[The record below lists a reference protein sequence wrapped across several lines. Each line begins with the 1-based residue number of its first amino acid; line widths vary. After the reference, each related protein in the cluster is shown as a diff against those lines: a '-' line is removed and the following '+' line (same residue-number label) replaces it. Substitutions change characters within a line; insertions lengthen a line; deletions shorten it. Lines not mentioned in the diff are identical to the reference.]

1 MEEEI
6 LYVRE
11 VGKRKNKRKTKQ
23 AFPVI
28 KRTDIMEAILSS
40 ELDKT
45 SRSKLSNLYAEIT
58 YIEKIDLKYMS
69 EVVVASKED
78 FEVYEILKNLQKKM
92 IWFMTPFL
100 VVVLI

>member
-78 FEVYEILKNLQKKM
+78 FEVYEILKNLQKKRKCNK
-92 IWFMTPFL
+92 
-100 VVVLI
+100 